1 MKHIKLFENF
11 KQMKSELSDLQKQ
24 RPYSGYD
31 YKDFDGNP
39 LPYDAD
45 SRRSRD
51 KNKADIEKRRMDLI
65 GGLNSELE
73 RLVDNTTELE
83 SELKAG
89 SLDERDIARAISLSI
104 RTLNF
109 DSFELLLDYCDFE
122 PKFMDTVISTYILD
136 RIVLSLRNTDYS
148 KLVKFVELVGE
159 KGFISEL
166 SDQKYDSFVNHAS
179 HGSNKGRTE
188 DLLELIDSYRNFR
201 IL

>member
-65 GGLNSELE
+65 GGLKSELQ
-73 RLVDNTTELE
+73 RLVDNTSELE
-83 SELKAG
+83 SELKEG
-89 SLDERDIARAISLSI
+89 SLEDRDIARAISLSI
-104 RTLNF
+104 QSLNF
-109 DSFELLLDYCDFE
+109 ESFELLLDYCDFE
-122 PKFMDTVISTYILD
+122 PEFMDRVVSTYILD
-136 RIVLSLRNTDYS
+136 RIARSLIFDNTDYS
-148 KLVKFVELVGE
+148 ELVKFIELVGE
-159 KGFISEL
+159 KGLISEL
-166 SDQKYDSFVNHAS
+166 SDNKYNSFVNFAT
-179 HGSNKGRTE
+179 HGTSKELTE
-188 DLLELIDSYRNFR
+188 DLLELVDSYR
-201 IL
+201 

>member
-65 GGLNSELE
+65 GGLKSELE
-73 RLVDNTTELE
+73 RLVDNTSELE
-83 SELKAG
+83 SELKEG
-89 SLDERDIARAISLSI
+89 SLEDRDMARAISLSI
-104 RTLNF
+104 QSLNF
-109 DSFELLLDYCDFE
+109 ESFELLLDYCDFE
-122 PKFMDTVISTYILD
+122 PKFMDTVVDNYILS
-136 RIVLSLRNTDYS
+136 RIVKSLDNTDYPE
-148 KLVKFVELVGE
+148 LVKFIELVGE
-159 KGFISEL
+159 KGLISEL
-166 SDQKYDSFVNHAS
+166 SDDKYNSFVYYAS
-179 HGSNKGRTE
+179 RPSVKELTE
-188 DLLELIDSYRNFR
+188 DLLELVDSYR
-201 IL
+201 